1 MLNNLQVKCRFR
13 YSRSGYH
20 GYQGCSHRP
29 ETRHLDQPAVP
40 PVRASALGLDGLCGA
55 AGLHDADGA
64 GHPGAV
70 VRAVPVRVL
79 RVRQVLLVAALT
91 AVETCR
97 NLAPRRILGGC
108 GYSRCM
114 PETLTA
120 ALHREEDWYIAQC
133 LEVDVASQGRTIDEA
148 LANLAEAVEL
158 YLEEVEDPA
167 GHLTATP
174 LVTSFKLPA
183 A

>member
-1 MLNNLQVKCRFR
+1 
-13 YSRSGYH
+13 
-20 GYQGCSHRP
+20 
-29 ETRHLDQPAVP
+29 
-40 PVRASALGLDGLCGA
+40 
-55 AGLHDADGA
+55 
-64 GHPGAV
+64 V
-70 VRAVPVRVL
+70 VGAVPVRVFAIGK
-79 RVRQVLLVAALT
+79 VLLVVALT
-91 AVETCR
+91 AVRTCR
-97 NLAPRRILGGC
+97 NLAHPRMLGRW

-120 ALHREEDWYIAQC
+120 ALHREEEWYIAQC

-167 GHLTATP
+167 GHVTATP